1 MSADKVRRLL
11 GSLLDDPENEKAWIN
26 LEERAISGELQE
38 LGEELP
44 FMLAESRLMFAERGE
59 AEAVLRVLDVEVE
72 LTPDAPAKARLL
84 RERARV
90 AEEELLDDRTA
101 LASVDALLSLGNS
114 PDALE
119 MKDRLTSKKARWKEI
134 LAAYKRHAEND
145 TTDPALIASHLGSS
159 RGVGYLIL
167 QAEGA
172 FDINTVMAGIL
183 VLTAFALALDAAVGR
198 IEQRLMKWQPKSG
211 ETEKL

>member
-1 MSADKVRRLL
+1 MPRHGDETARNARFFDDLFTGCGRGEARASDASTATVTSPPQWCIGVRKAMSADKVRRLL

-72 LTPDAPAKARLL
+72 LTPEPGAKARLL

-90 AEEELLDDRTA
+90 AEEE
-101 LASVDALLSLGNS
+101 V
-114 PDALE
+114 
-119 MKDRLTSKKARWKEI
+119 
-134 LAAYKRHAEND
+134 
-145 TTDPALIASHLGSS
+145 
-159 RGVGYLIL
+159 L
-167 QAEGA
+167 Q
-172 FDINTVMAGIL
+172 L
-183 VLTAFALALDAAVGR
+183 LALVQFGMPDPNEALPVQL
-198 IEQRLMKWQPKSG
+198 IVPKLSTVRLGPVP
-211 ETEKL
+211 L